1 MSVNLSPL
9 GGAGAQFFTNEG
21 VPLTGGLL
29 YTYSAG
35 TSTPA
40 TSYTSSS
47 GATALANPIILDAA
61 GRVPTGEIWLTD
73 GISYKF
79 VLKDST
85 GVLIATWDNLV
96 GINTNFIPYAQQ
108 KQIFTATAGQ
118 TVITLTTIEYV
129 VGVNNI
135 AVYVNGSKQISGVN
149 YTETSSTEV
158 TFLTGLNVGDVVEC
172 STSVSTT
179 TNPIDSGST
188 ANRPTASAI
197 TGQYYFDTTIGKPIW
212 WNGTIWVL
220 ATGLAA

>member
-9 GGAGAQFFTNEG
+9 GGAGAQFFSNNG
-21 VPLTGGLL
+21 VPLAGGLL

-40 TSYTSSS
+40 TAYTSSP
-47 GATALANPIILDAA
+47 GNTALANPIILDAA

-73 GISYKF
+73 GVSYKF
-79 VLKDST
+79 VLKDAT
-85 GVLIATWDNLV
+85 NALIATWDNLT
-96 GINTNFIPYAQQ
+96 GINSNFIPYAQQ
-108 KQIFTATAGQ
+108 KQTFTATQGQ

-135 AVYVNGSKQISGVN
+135 AVYVNGSKQIVGVN
-149 YTETSSTEV
+149 YTETSSTV
-158 TFLTGLNVGDVVEC
+158 ITFVSGLNVGDVVEC
-172 STSVSTT
+172 TTSVSTT

-188 ANRPTASAI
+188 ANRPSSSAI

>member
-9 GGAGAQFFTNEG
+9 GGAGAQFFTNDG

-40 TSYTSSS
+40 TTYTSSS

-135 AVYVNGSKQISGVN
+135 AVYVNGSKQIVGVN
-149 YTETSSTEV
+149 YTETSSTV
-158 TFLTGLNVGDVVEC
+158 ITFLTGLNVGDVVEC
-172 STSVSTT
+172 TTSVSTT
-179 TNPIDSGST
+179 TNPIDAGTT
-188 ANRPTASAI
+188 ANRPTASAT

>member
-9 GGAGAQFFTNEG
+9 GGAGAQFFTNDG